1 MARQAGHTHRL
12 PSAGRARRSEGA
24 EEAVARKRRVGRLVS
39 REDLEEGLLEV
50 PLPHAAA
57 PTHEPRLLT
66 NRPFLWLVVGDSFA
80 QLGRWAFFL
89 AVLGDA
95 TYRFDASPAQV
106 SLVIALFSLPL
117 ILVSPFY
124 GALADRGSAKWL
136 LVTASFGSV
145 AVPFIALAS
154 DSLGW
159 LYVASALY
167 GSIHAAELPGRGA
180 LVPRLVPR
188 DRLVQANGMLS
199 AALAVQMIVG
209 PGIAA
214 LLARLGGP
222 TAPYY
227 VTLAAAVVAAASYL
241 VVPDRRRT
249 EPIQRQG
256 VFTDAAD
263 GMREA
268 WRTRDLRTLLFLD
281 LSVWF
286 LIGLLITLEPSY
298 IRRELGLG
306 EDFLGLVWSTYGA
319 GELIGALL
327 LTRVH
332 RGSGRELVFA
342 ARGLLLAALGFLIY
356 VIVVVPWTVIVANV
370 IFGIGFPFF
379 TASAQAMIQR
389 VARHP
394 GKVIAAFS
402 MVGEAGPV
410 VSAFILVAA
419 GAAVSVRGW
428 LLGSGIVFAGVAVL
442 AVYVSGRRPIPE
454 PT

>member
-1 MARQAGHTHRL
+1 M
-12 PSAGRARRSEGA
+12 
-24 EEAVARKRRVGRLVS
+24 ARKRRVGRLV
-39 REDLEEGLLEV
+39 RRDDPEDAVLEV

-66 NRPFLWLVVGDSFA
+66 NRPFLWLVFGDSFG

-136 LVTASFGSV
+136 LVSASVASL

-167 GSIHAAELPGRGA
+167 GSIHAAELPARGA
-180 LVPRLVPR
+180 MVPRLVAR

-199 AALAVQMIVG
+199 GALAVQMIIG

-214 LLARLGGP
+214 LLSRLGGP

-227 VTLAAAVVAAASYL
+227 VTLVAAVVAAAAF
-241 VVPDRRRT
+241 VMVPDRRRT
-249 EPIQRQG
+249 EPIERRG
-256 VFTDAAD
+256 VFAD
-263 GMREA
+263 TGEGMREA
-268 WRTRDLRTLLFLD
+268 WRSRDLRTLLFLD

-306 EDFLGLVWSTYGA
+306 EDFLGLVWSSYGV

-327 LTRVH
+327 LTRIR
-332 RGSGRELVFA
+332 RGSGRELALA
-342 ARGLLLAALGFLIY
+342 ARGLLLAAIGFLTY
-356 VIVVVPWTVIVANV
+356 VLVVVPWAVVAANV
-370 IFGIGFPFF
+370 IFGVGFPFF

-389 VARHP
+389 VAKHP

-402 MVGEAGPV
+402 MVGEAGPIV
-410 VSAFILVAA
+410 AALLLAAA
-419 GAAVSVRGW
+419 GAGINVRGW
-428 LLGSGIVFAGVAVL
+428 LLGSGILFAGVALAASAVSRRL
-442 AVYVSGRRPIPE
+442 AVPE